1 MGFPSGT
8 PFFRHYFVKSLTI
21 FTIIFIEIFS
31 TFASSFALF
40 MRGQRGGVEFTL
52 VLQKLLCGYGIVIWL
67 RSHAVKLFGWW
78 GMGGV
83 ARLENDQPL
92 GLTKTDNGKIEAS
105 IGCSDRSEPRQL
117 RGFLLGTFVP
127 NLFGG
132 TNHVSRTSF

>member
-40 MRGQRGGVEFTL
+40 MRGRRGGVEFTL
-52 VLQKLLCGYGIVIWL
+52 VLQKLLCGYGIVIL
-67 RSHAVKLFGWW
+67 RRRHAVSLFGGS

-83 ARLENDQPL
+83 ATLENTIATKPNAIIDVSVGKVAGRCDAEPL
-92 GLTKTDNGKIEAS
+92 ARLFRLGHLSQT
-105 IGCSDRSEPRQL
+105 
-117 RGFLLGTFVP
+117 FL
-127 NLFGG
+127 
-132 TNHVSRTSF
+132 